1 MLYPIL
7 TESRT
12 ILDLNGVWN
21 FLLAGE
27 GLEVDVTKPLPADD
41 VMAVPGSYND
51 QGAIDKIRF
60 HVGDV
65 WYEREFALPRAL
77 MNERLV
83 LRFGSVTHYATVY
96 VNGQK
101 VVEHKGGFT
110 PFEAEINDYVRAGK
124 NRLTLKVNNVLDY
137 TTLPVGVYKETYS
150 EDLGRTIKKNDP
162 NFDFFN
168 YAGIHRPVKIYTTP
182 HTYIRDLIFTFDVE
196 GPDAVVHP
204 QVDIVG
210 SFDSVKITALD
221 EAGREVAV
229 SENATDSFTIPGFT
243 AWEPMDAYLYTMRV
257 EGYQGGELVDVYEE
271 PLGIRTVEVKNGQ
284 FLING
289 KPFYFKGF
297 GKHED
302 TYVNGRGLN
311 EAANVLDLNLFE
323 WIGANSF
330 RTSHYPYSEEMM
342 RLADRQGIVVI
353 DEVPAVG
360 LFVGF
365 NVQLVPQKDIG
376 RTFQLLETKEA
387 HEQALRELVAR
398 DKNHACVV
406 MWSVANEPASHEE
419 GSAEYFEP
427 LVNLVRDID
436 PQHRP
441 ATIVFIQHS
450 SPTENKVS
458 DFLDVICLNR
468 YYGWYGLI
476 SDFEGAEVA
485 LRKELEGW
493 QERHPDKP
501 IIFTEYGAD
510 TVAGYHS
517 LSAAPFTEEYQVRYY
532 EANHRVFDEFDLVIG
547 EQVWNFADF
556 ETAPATK
563 RVNGNKKGIFT
574 RERQP
579 KMVAHYLRD
588 RWTKIPD
595 FDFKN

>member
-1 MLYPIL
+1 MLYPIV
-7 TESRT
+7 TESRA

-21 FLLAGE
+21 FMLAEDGV
-27 GLEVDVTKPLPADD
+27 EVDASQPIKADD

-51 QGAIDKIRF
+51 QGAVDKIRF

-65 WYEREFALPRAL
+65 WYERDFSLPKAL

-96 VNGQK
+96 VNGQQ

-110 PFEAEINDYVRAGK
+110 PFEAEINDFAQVGK
-124 NRLTLKVNNVLDY
+124 NRLTIKVNNVLDY
-137 TTLPVGVYKETYS
+137 TTLPVGVYKEYYS
-150 EDLGRTIKKNDP
+150 EDLGKTIKKNDP

-182 HTYIRDLIFTFDVE
+182 SAYIKDLVFTFDVE
-196 GPDAVVHP
+196 GQDATIHP
-204 QVDIVG
+204 QVEAVG
-210 SFDSVKITALD
+210 TFNAVKITALD
-221 EAGREVAV
+221 EEGNVAAV
-229 SENATDSFTIPGFT
+229 SESATDAFTIKQFT
-243 AWEPMDAYLYTMRV
+243 PWEPMNAYLYTMRV
-257 EGYQGGELVDVYEE
+257 EGYQDGELVDVYEE
-271 PLGIRTVEVKNGQ
+271 PIGIRTVEVKDGQ
-284 FLING
+284 FLINN

-302 TYVNGRGLN
+302 THVNGRGLN

-342 RLADRQGIVVI
+342 RLADQQGIVVI

-365 NVQLVPQKDIG
+365 NVSLVPQEDIG
-376 RTFQLLETKEA
+376 KTFEILETREA
-387 HEQALRELVAR
+387 HEQALRELVDR

-419 GSAEYFEP
+419 GSQEYFEP

-450 SPTENKVS
+450 SPSGNKVS

-485 LRKELEGW
+485 LRKELQAW
-493 QERHPDKP
+493 KARHPDKP

-510 TVAGYHS
+510 TIAGYHS

-532 EANHRVFDEFDLVIG
+532 EASHKVFDEFDLVIG

-563 RVNGNKKGIFT
+563 RANGNKKGIFT

-579 KMVAHYLRD
+579 KMVAHHLRE
-588 RWTKIPD
+588 RWHNIPD
-595 FDFKN
+595 FGYKK

>member
-1 MLYPIL
+1 MLYPIV
-7 TESRT
+7 TESRAM
-12 ILDLNGVWN
+12 LDLNGVWD
-21 FLLAGE
+21 FLLAKE
-27 GLEVDVTKPLPADD
+27 DTVVDVTQPLDTKD

-51 QGAIDKIRF
+51 QGALDDIRF

-65 WYEREFALPRAL
+65 WYEREFSLPKTL

-83 LRFGSVTHYATVY
+83 LRFGSGTHHATVY
-96 VNGQK
+96 VNGQE
-101 VVEHKGGFT
+101 VVTHTGGFT
-110 PFEAEINDYVRAGK
+110 PFEVAINDIVTAGK

-137 TTLPVGVYKETYS
+137 TTLPVGVYKEYYD
-150 EDLGRTIKKNDP
+150 EDLKKTVRKNEP

-182 HTYIRDLIFTFDVE
+182 DSYIEDLIFTFE
-196 GPDAVVHP
+196 
-204 QVDIVG
+204 VDGEKATIQPKVKTVG
-210 SFDSVKITALD
+210 NFDEVRITALD
-221 EAGREVAV
+221 EDGQVVAT
-229 SENATDSFTIPGFT
+229 SNDPEAPFTIENYR

-257 EGYQGGELVDVYEE
+257 EAFQKGELVDVYEE
-271 PLGIRTVEVKNGQ
+271 ELGIRTVEVTDGK
-284 FLING
+284 FLINN

-302 TYVNGRGLN
+302 THINGRGLN
-311 EAANVLDLNLFE
+311 EAANVLDLNIFE

-342 RLADRQGIVVI
+342 RMANRQGVVVI
-353 DEVPAVG
+353 DEVAAVG

-365 NVQLVPQKDIG
+365 NPFLTNKDDIG
-376 RTFQLLETKEA
+376 RTFDVLETREA
-387 HEQALRELVAR
+387 HEQALRELVDR
-398 DKNHACVV
+398 DKNLACVV

-427 LVNLVRDID
+427 LTNFVRDYD

-450 SPTENKVS
+450 SPSGNKVS
-458 DFLDVICLNR
+458 DFLDVITLNR
-468 YYGWYGLI
+468 YYGWYGMV

-485 LRKELEGW
+485 LRKELQAW
-493 QERHPDKP
+493 KERHPDKP

-510 TVAGYHS
+510 PVAGYHS

-532 EANHRVFDEFDLVIG
+532 EMNHKVFDEFPLVVG

-579 KMVAHYLRD
+579 KMIAHHLKE
-588 RWTKIPD
+588 RWTNIPD
-595 FDFKN
+595 YGFKE

>member
-1 MLYPIL
+1 MLYPII

-12 ILDLNGVWN
+12 ILDLNGIWK
-21 FLLAGE
+21 FLLVTDNAPVDTARP
-27 GLEVDVTKPLPADD
+27 LETEE

-65 WYEREFALPRAL
+65 WYEREFSLPKTL
-77 MNERLV
+77 MTERLV
-83 LRFGSVTHYATVY
+83 LRFGSVTHFATVY
-96 VNGQK
+96 VNGIQIC
-101 VVEHKGGFT
+101 EHTGGFT
-110 PFEAEINDYVRAGK
+110 PFEVEINNHVQVGK
-124 NRLTLKVNNVLDY
+124 NRLTLKVNNILDY
-137 TTLPVGVYKETYS
+137 STLPVGMYQEYYDPELQRNV
-150 EDLGRTIKKNDP
+150 KKNEP

-182 HTYIRDLIFTFDVE
+182 HTHIEDLIFTFDVNNE
-196 GPDAVVHP
+196 KAVIQP
-204 QVDIVG
+204 EIRTSG
-210 SFDSVKITALD
+210 SFDEIRTIALD
-221 EAGREVAV
+221 EEGNKVAEALGMEPLTI
-229 SENATDSFTIPGFT
+229 ENFR
-243 AWEPMDAYLYTMRV
+243 AWEPMAAYLYTMRV
-257 EGYQGGELVDVYEE
+257 EGILDGEIVDVYEE
-271 PLGIRTVEVKNGQ
+271 EIGIRTIAIKEGQ

-302 TYVNGRGLN
+302 THINGRGLN
-311 EAANVLDLNLFE
+311 EAANVLDLNLFR

-342 RLADRQGIVVI
+342 RLANRQGIVVI

-365 NVQLVPQKDIG
+365 NPFLVDEGDVG
-376 RTFQLLETKEA
+376 RTFEVMNTRDA
-387 HEQALRELVAR
+387 HEQALRELVDR
-398 DKNHACVV
+398 DKNLACVV
-406 MWSVANEPASHEE
+406 MWSVANEPASHEQ

-427 LVNLVRDID
+427 LTNFVREYD

-441 ATIVFIQHS
+441 ATIVFIQQS
-450 SPTENKVS
+450 SPLDNKVS

-468 YYGWYGLI
+468 YYGWYI
-476 SDFEGAEVA
+476 MVSDLESAEQA
-485 LRKELEGW
+485 LRKELQAW
-493 QERHPDKP
+493 KERHPDKP

-517 LSAAPFTEEYQVRYY
+517 LSTTPFTEEYQVRYY
-532 EANHRVFDEFDLVIG
+532 EANHKVFDEFDLVIG

-579 KMVAHYLRD
+579 KMIAHYLKE
-588 RWTKIPD
+588 RWTNIPD
-595 FDFKN
+595 FEYKNN

>member
-1 MLYPIL
+1 MLYPIM
-7 TESRT
+7 TESRA
-12 ILDLNGVWN
+12 ILDLNGIWK
-21 FLLAGE
+21 FLLAKE
-27 GLEVDVTKPLPADD
+27 GTKVDVAQPLATDQE
-41 VMAVPGSYND
+41 MAVPGSYND
-51 QGAIDKIRF
+51 QGAIDEIRF

-65 WYEREFALPRAL
+65 WYEREFSLPKTL

-83 LRFGSVTHYATVY
+83 LRFGSVTHFATVY
-96 VNGQK
+96 VNGKQ

-110 PFEAEINDYVRAGK
+110 PFEVEINDVVNVGK
-124 NRLTLKVNNVLDY
+124 NRLTLKVNNILDY
-137 TTLPVGVYKETYS
+137 TTLPVGMYKEYYD
-150 EDLGRTIKKNDP
+150 EDLQKTVRKNEP

-168 YAGIHRPVKIYTTP
+168 YAGIHRPVKVYTTP
-182 HTYIRDLIFTFDVE
+182 HAYIEDLIFTFDVE
-196 GPDAVVHP
+196 GANATVHP
-204 QVDIVG
+204 QVKTVG
-210 SFDSVKITALD
+210 DFETVKITALD
-221 EAGREVAV
+221 EAGEVVAT
-229 SENATDSFTIPGFT
+229 SASATDSFTIENFR

-257 EGYQGGELVDVYEE
+257 EGYQNGEVVDVYEE
-271 PLGIRTVEVKNGQ
+271 PLGIRTVEVKDGK
-284 FLING
+284 FLIND

-302 TYVNGRGLN
+302 TYIHGRALN
-311 EAANVLDLNLFE
+311 EAANVLDLNLFR

-342 RLADRQGIVVI
+342 RMADRQGVVVI

-365 NVQLVPQKDIG
+365 NPFLVDKGDLG
-376 RTFQLLETKEA
+376 RTFDVMNTREA
-387 HEQALRELVAR
+387 HEQALRELVDR
-398 DKNHACVV
+398 DKNLACVV

-427 LVNLVRDID
+427 LTNFVREYD

-450 SPTENKVS
+450 SPTANKVS

-485 LRKELEGW
+485 LRKELQAW
-493 QERHPDKP
+493 KERHPDKP

-510 TVAGYHS
+510 TIAGYHS

-532 EANHRVFDEFDLVIG
+532 EVNHKVFDEFDLVIG

-574 RERQP
+574 RDRQP
-579 KMVAHYLRD
+579 KMIAHALKE
-588 RWTKIPD
+588 RWTNIPD
-595 FDFKN
+595 FDYKK

>member
-1 MLYPIL
+1 MLYPIM

-12 ILDLNGVWN
+12 VLDLNGIWK
-21 FLLAGE
+21 FLLANDE
-27 GLEVDVTKPLPADD
+27 ILVDTTRPLETDG
-41 VMAVPGSYND
+41 VMAVPGSFND

-65 WYEREFALPRAL
+65 WYEREFSLPKTV

-83 LRFGSVTHYATVY
+83 LRFGSVTHFATVY
-96 VNGQK
+96 VNGKQIF
-101 VVEHKGGFT
+101 EHKGGFT
-110 PFEAEINDYVRAGK
+110 PFEVAINDYVKAGK

-137 TTLPVGVYKETYS
+137 TTLPVGMYKEYYD
-150 EDLGRTIKKNDP
+150 EDLQRNVKKNEP

-182 HTYIRDLIFTFDVE
+182 ASYIEDLIFTFDVE
-196 GPDAVVHP
+196 GANATIHPDVKT
-204 QVDIVG
+204 VG
-210 SFDSVKITALD
+210 SFDEVKITALD
-221 EAGREVAV
+221 EEGNVVATSAV
-229 SENATDSFTIPGFT
+229 TDSFTIENFQ
-243 AWEPMDAYLYTMRV
+243 AWEPMAAYLYTMRV
-257 EGYQGGELVDVYEE
+257 EGIENGEVVDVYEE
-271 PLGIRTVEVKNGQ
+271 ELGIRTVEVKDGK
-284 FLING
+284 FLINN

-302 TYVNGRGLN
+302 THINGRGLN
-311 EAANVLDLNLFE
+311 EAANVLDLNLFR

-342 RLADRQGIVVI
+342 RLANQQGIVVI

-365 NVQLVPQKDIG
+365 NPFLVDKGDLG
-376 RTFQLLETKEA
+376 RTFDVMNTRDA
-387 HEQALRELVAR
+387 HEQALRELVDR
-398 DKNHACVV
+398 DKNLACVV

-427 LVNLVRDID
+427 LTNFVRDYD

-450 SPTENKVS
+450 SPTDNKVS

-476 SDFEGAEVA
+476 NDLDGAEVA
-485 LRKELEGW
+485 LRKELQAW
-493 QERHPDKP
+493 KERHPDKP

-517 LSAAPFTEEYQVRYY
+517 ISSAPFTEEYQVRYY
-532 EANHRVFDEFDLVIG
+532 EANHKVFDEFDLVIG

-579 KMVAHYLRD
+579 KMIAHHLKQ

-595 FDFKN
+595 FGFKE

>member
-1 MLYPIL
+1 MLYPIM
-7 TESRT
+7 TESRA
-12 ILDLNGVWN
+12 ILDLNGIWK
-21 FLLAGE
+21 FLLAKE
-27 GLEVDVTKPLPADD
+27 DTKVDVSQPLATDQE
-41 VMAVPGSYND
+41 MAVPGSYND
-51 QGAIDKIRF
+51 QGAIDEIRF

-65 WYEREFALPRAL
+65 WYEREFSLPKTL

-83 LRFGSVTHYATVY
+83 LRFGSVTHFATVY
-96 VNGQK
+96 VNGKQ

-110 PFEAEINDYVRAGK
+110 PFEVEINDVVNVGK
-124 NRLTLKVNNVLDY
+124 NRLTLKVNNILDY
-137 TTLPVGVYKETYS
+137 TTLPVGMYKEYYD
-150 EDLGRTIKKNDP
+150 EDLQKTVRKNEP

-168 YAGIHRPVKIYTTP
+168 YAGIHRPVKVYTTP
-182 HTYIRDLIFTFDVE
+182 HAYIEDLIFTFDVE
-196 GPDAVVHP
+196 GANATVHP
-204 QVDIVG
+204 QVKTVG
-210 SFDSVKITALD
+210 DFETVKITALD
-221 EAGREVAV
+221 EAGEVVAT
-229 SENATDSFTIPGFT
+229 SASATDSFTIENFR

-257 EGYQGGELVDVYEE
+257 EGYQNGEVMDVYEE
-271 PLGIRTVEVKNGQ
+271 PLGIRTVEVKDGK
-284 FLING
+284 FLIND

-302 TYVNGRGLN
+302 TYIHGRALN
-311 EAANVLDLNLFE
+311 EAANVLDLNLFR

-342 RLADRQGIVVI
+342 RMADRQGVVVI

-365 NVQLVPQKDIG
+365 NPFLVDKGDLG
-376 RTFQLLETKEA
+376 RTFDVMNTREA
-387 HEQALRELVAR
+387 HEQALRELVDR
-398 DKNHACVV
+398 DKNLACVV

-427 LVNLVRDID
+427 LTNFVREYD

-485 LRKELEGW
+485 LRKELQAW
-493 QERHPDKP
+493 KERHPDKP

-510 TVAGYHS
+510 TIAGYHS

-532 EANHRVFDEFDLVIG
+532 EANHKVFDEFDLVIG

-574 RERQP
+574 RDRQP
-579 KMVAHYLRD
+579 KMIAHALKE
-588 RWTKIPD
+588 RWTNIPD
-595 FDFKN
+595 FDYKK